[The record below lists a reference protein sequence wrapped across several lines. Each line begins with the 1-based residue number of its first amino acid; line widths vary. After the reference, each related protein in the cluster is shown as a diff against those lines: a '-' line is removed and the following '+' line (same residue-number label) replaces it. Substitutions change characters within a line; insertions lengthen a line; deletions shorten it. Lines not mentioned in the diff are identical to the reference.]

1 MAKPA
6 DFVVDNASGAAVR
19 TDLNNIFDAISINN
33 GFGTVP
39 TQKYKYMWYA
49 DEATSKMSFY
59 KANASDKLDFI
70 SLTDGSFFGP
80 NGTASN
86 PSYTFSNS
94 ASTGFYRS
102 AANQIGVSNNGANT
116 ALFKVDGIDVKGH
129 INVEPTSG
137 EAFVQ
142 LKTGVDNEEAYV
154 DFVTDTTTYTDYGLR
169 LERGATGADTDSSL
183 IHRGTGKLQ
192 IMTEQV
198 APISFRT
205 TNTERWQIDSNGAYV
220 WKGHTG
226 SSVTLD
232 NGTIFQRALTS
243 RKGTALNASV
253 ANAYNFYWDDSG
265 EGTGKANHLEAWVDT
280 NFVGD
285 VTLGVSD
292 YRIKESITLQT
303 DSGIN
308 KVKNLKPITYK
319 YKDYGVLKGSDEIR
333 EGFLAHEVQEVIPSA
348 VNREK
353 DVENALQTLNLDAI
367 VSVLTKALQEAV
379 AKIETLET
387 KVAALEGA

>member
-1 MAKPA
+1 
-6 DFVVDNASGAAVR
+6 
-19 TDLNNIFDAISINN
+19 
-33 GFGTVP
+33 
-39 TQKYKYMWYA
+39 
-49 DEATSKMSFY
+49 
-59 KANASDKLDFI
+59 
-70 SLTDGSFFGP
+70 
-80 NGTASN
+80 
-86 PSYTFSNS
+86 
-94 ASTGFYRS
+94 
-102 AANQIGVSNNGANT
+102 
-116 ALFKVDGIDVKGH
+116 
-129 INVEPTSG
+129 
-137 EAFVQ
+137 
-142 LKTGVDNEEAYV
+142 
-154 DFVTDTTTYTDYGLR
+154 
-169 LERGATGADTDSSL
+169 
-183 IHRGTGKLQ
+183 
-192 IMTEQV
+192 MTEQA

-205 TNTERWQIDSNGAYV
+205 TNTERWQINSDGAYV
-220 WKGHTG
+220 WQGHTG

-232 NGTIFQRALTS
+232 NGTIFQRGLTS
-243 RKGTALNASV
+243 RKGTAANASV
-253 ANAYNFYWDDSG
+253 ANPYNFYWDDSG

-333 EGFLAHEVQEVIPSA
+333 EGFLAHEVQEIIPSA